1 MQCAEVQETMN
12 EFIPRTRAPAEDDPH
27 WIGTVYGGLNACLVI
42 DRKNGSVLP
51 NCTGYAWGR
60 MYELINSRPF
70 LPKTDARTWFPAFEG
85 YARGQKPALGAV
97 ACWAG
102 TKHGHVA
109 IVESIGP
116 DYIMCSQSNY
126 GGTRWELVKCIRG
139 GSGYISGMG
148 NPAFQGFIYCPI
160 KFTAQA
166 IGGEI
171 LSPYKSINDIAL
183 AIIRGTGPW
192 YKVNGQKR
200 YDKIASYGFDP
211 QAVQDRVNEI
221 LLTDYHNIDEI
232 AKAIIRGTGI
242 WYQCYGDERKRMCAY
257 FGFNYDQ
264 VQKRI
269 NEIMER

>member
-1 MQCAEVQETMN
+1 MQCAEVTETMN
-12 EFIPRTRAPAEDDPH
+12 EFIPRTMPPAEDDPH
-27 WIGTVYGGLNACLVI
+27 WISRSCGGLNECLI
-42 DRKNGSVLP
+42 INPFSGSVLP

-60 MYELINSRPF
+60 MYELINGRPL
-70 LPKTDARTWFPAFEG
+70 LPTTNAREWFGSFEG

-102 TKHGHVA
+102 TRHGHVA

-126 GGTRWELVKCIRG
+126 GGNRWELVKCIRS

-148 NPAFQGFIYCPI
+148 NPAFQGFIYCPV

-171 LSPYKSINDIAL
+171 QSPYKSVNDIAL

-192 YKVNGQKR
+192 YKVTGQKR
-200 YDKIASYGFDP
+200 FDKIASYGFDP
-211 QAVQDRVNEI
+211 EEVQARVNEI

-232 AKAIIRGTGI
+232 SKAIIRGTGI
-242 WYQCYGDERKRMCAY
+242 WYQCYGEERKRMCAY